1 MPRKPPTSIQKAEV
15 QNNIA
20 TVNIIRQSVKAA
32 FEQLADLL
40 SQELSPAHY
49 AAAYRFVNDEITKPV
64 KEIREMARD
73 ALLNFVEEHGEK
85 IPNTPN
91 RKFFAGPF
99 TMTRR
104 VSLSK
109 LPDTNAL
116 LEYLKAKKIDR
127 SLLFDQVVTYELN
140 PHKLEAAIRDG
151 LLDKQTV
158 EQMKKVTQTA
168 LIVEEE

>member
-1 MPRKPPTSIQKAEV
+1 MPRKHPTAIQKSEV
-15 QNNIA
+15 QNSIA

-40 SQELSPAHY
+40 SQELSPAYY
-49 AAAYRFVNDEITKPV
+49 AAAYRLVNDEITKPV
-64 KEIREMARD
+64 KEIREMARE
-73 ALLNFVEEHGEK
+73 ALLNFVEENGEK
-85 IPNTPN
+85 IPSTLN
-91 RKFFAGPF
+91 RKYYAGSF
-99 TMTRR
+99 TMTKR

-116 LEYLKAKKIDR
+116 LEYLKVKKIDKA
-127 SLLFDQVVTYELN
+127 LLFDQVVSYELN

-158 EQMKKVTQTA
+158 EQMRKVTQTA
-168 LIVEEE
+168 LIVEED